1 MLRSHRLYTLL
12 LLILGLSAGT
22 VHWTGALAPLLA
34 PPVAEPPAPPGQVA
48 EAAGLVVTYDPNQA
62 GLTLLTRQPRV
73 QTGSRTSTLVP
84 AWREVVRL
92 EPRARIGDT
101 WELPTVPAS
110 QARQP
115 TLAVRQ
121 EPESV
126 VVHLDGLQVG
136 DAIRSSWSLTL
147 SRATPVFT
155 LDRVDT
161 LLRPREVSATALVVT
176 SAPNA
181 LRDRLVLVS
190 GTAYTLAEGGIDR
203 LGNHGLYGVVNRDP
217 ALTFTLASSET
228 TRSRG
233 ERQGER
239 DVIVLSAERPQ
250 AAGSPTI
257 QSSIHGHVGGRAPLQ
272 QAFSSFSPATETF
285 LLTAGYYG
293 NMFVSET
300 NGRVLTASM
309 VLYPDSVWMR
319 DVAMAARGYGYVL
332 SDMATVRNTLAQ
344 FLKRTHENGVV
355 PEFFDEAG
363 RSENRDAWDAMPDLI
378 HGVYAYVSKT
388 RDVGFLT
395 EHLDTLIR
403 VCKWIRALDTNDDGL
418 PDQDIFPY
426 GYFDSVENGV
436 MHTYAIASFYAAHLE
451 LAELAELAGR
461 DGTAYREYA
470 ERMRVAFNRPVAS
483 GGYWQPER
491 GYPIAWK
498 KANGRLVT
506 EFETFGVLAAV
517 RVGLIV
523 DEERLRGI
531 AQYLRDRREEFVNQN
546 AFPLRLM
553 IGGYE
558 RALLRAGVPE
568 ERRWLLDANAPWIV
582 GYDVAVRARFGA
594 FDDAAYMLSRYEDAA
609 MQYPPMA
616 EFGAAP
622 SARHGAGETH
632 DGGRLWDN
640 SAWFDAV
647 YATHYGLRMTPRA
660 LVIQPNPL
668 RRLAEDTVE
677 GVTYQGMRFR
687 LTLRSD
693 GYTFQ
698 VIEGAA
704 RTVAFHPVGRYARVS
719 VNGGPQQPSHTLTV
733 RPGETYVIQ
742 SFGAPIAFRR

>member
-1 MLRSHRLYTLL
+1 LVLKSHRLYALL

-22 VHWTGALAPLLA
+22 MQVTGVLGPLLA
-34 PPVAEPPAPPGQVA
+34 TPAAESPAPPGQVA
-48 EAAGLVVTYDPNQA
+48 AAAGLVVTYDPHQA
-62 GLTLLTRQPRV
+62 GLTLLTEQPRA
-73 QTGSRTSTLVP
+73 P
-84 AWREVVRL
+84 AGAAGARGPLWREVVRL
-92 EPRARIGDT
+92 EPRALVGAT
-101 WELPTVPAS
+101 WEPPTVPAS
-110 QARQP
+110 QTRPP
-115 TLAVRQ
+115 TLAVRH
-121 EPESV
+121 EPDSV

-147 SRATPVFT
+147 SRATPAFT

-176 SAPNA
+176 SGPNA
-181 LRDRLVLVS
+181 LRDRLVLVN

-217 ALTFTLASSET
+217 ALTFTLASPET
-228 TRSRG
+228 TRARG

-239 DVIVLSAERPQ
+239 DVLLLSAERPA
-250 AAGSPTI
+250 AAGSPTVH
-257 QSSIHGHVGGRAPLQ
+257 SSIRGHVGARVPLQ
-272 QAFSSFSPATETF
+272 QAFASFSPATEAF
-285 LLTAGYYG
+285 LLAAGYYG
-293 NMFVSET
+293 NVFVSET

-309 VLYPDSVWMR
+309 VVYSDSVWMR
-319 DVAMAARGYGYVL
+319 DVAMAARGYAYVL
-332 SDMATVRNTLAQ
+332 DDLATVRNTLAQ
-344 FLKRTHENGVV
+344 FLKRTSATGVV
-355 PEFFDEAG
+355 PEYFNEAG
-363 RSENRDAWDAMPDLI
+363 QSDNRGAWDAMPDLI
-378 HGVYAYVSKT
+378 HSVYAYVSKT
-388 RDVGFLT
+388 RDVGFLN
-395 EHLDTLIR
+395 EHLDTLISAR
-403 VCKWIRALDTNDDGL
+403 EWIRALDTDGDGL
-418 PDQDIFPY
+418 PDRDVYPY

-451 LAELAELAGR
+451 LAELAELVGR
-461 DGTAYREYA
+461 DGAAYREYA
-470 ERMRVAFNRPVAS
+470 ERMRVAFNRPVAA
-483 GGYWQPER
+483 GGYWQEDR

-498 KANGRLVT
+498 KADGRLVAG
-506 EFETFGVLAAV
+506 FETFGVLAAV

-523 DEERLRGI
+523 DEERLKRI
-531 AQYLRDRREEFVNQN
+531 AEYLRDRREEFVNQN

-553 IGGYE
+553 VGGYD

-568 ERRWLLDANAPWIV
+568 EQRWLLDANAPWIV
-582 GYDVAVRARFGA
+582 GHDVAVRARFGA
-594 FDDAAYMLSRYEDAA
+594 FDDAAYVLSRYEDAA

-647 YATHYGLRMTPRA
+647 YGTHYGLRMTPRA

-687 LTLRSD
+687 LTVRPD
-693 GYTFQ
+693 GYTLR
-698 VIEGAA
+698 VLEGAA
-704 RTVAFHPVGRYARVS
+704 RTVVFHPVGRYGRVS
-719 VNGGPQQPSHTLTV
+719 VNGGPQQPTHTLTV

-742 SFGAPIAFRR
+742 SFGAPAAFRH